1 MISGLKRSASWGAA
15 LVVGSAMLAAP
26 AIAAVGNADE
36 SLGFVHM
43 FEWKWADIAIEC
55 EGTLRAKGY
64 AGVQVSPP
72 QESIGGAQWWTRY
85 QPRSYNIN
93 GRSGNQAQFQN
104 MVSRCNAAGVKIYV
118 DAVINHM
125 SAEQGSNGLAIDYP
139 AVPYSGSLDFHN
151 WVCSGIDYQNRAQ
164 VQNCNL
170 VGLNDLRT
178 VVPTTF
184 AAGLPTT

>member
-1 MISGLKRSASWGAA
+1 MISGLRRSALWGAA
-15 LVVGSAMLAAP
+15 LTVSSAMLAAP
-26 AIAAVGNADE
+26 AMAAVSNADE
-36 SLGFVHM
+36 SRVFVHM

-85 QPRSYNIN
+85 QPRSYNIT

-139 AVPYSGSLDFHN
+139 AVPYSGSLDFQTGS
-151 WVCSGIDYQNRAQ
+151 VRVSTTRIAPRY
-164 VQNCNL
+164 
-170 VGLNDLRT
+170 RT
-178 VVPTTF
+178 ATWSASMICERRPTTF
-184 AAGLPTT
+184 AAGLPTI